1 MSYRVRM
8 RIGDKRILGHT
19 WCVRR
24 AAREMCTVMP
34 TRRYDAL
41 VDYTAALGQ
50 LTAISHDSSGF

>member
-1 MSYRVRM
+1 M

-34 TRRYDAL
+34 THRYDAL

-50 LTAISHDSSGF
+50 LTAVSHDSSGF